1 MQRSPTDFFWCDR
14 ETPIMKKPWSSRGC
28 GVMGGRGEEGKL
40 EEQATEEN
48 NTECKL
54 MDLDLLYLL

>member
-1 MQRSPTDFFWCDR
+1 
-14 ETPIMKKPWSSRGC
+14 MKKPWSSRGC